1 MPLNV
6 PQLAEHSPLPE
17 KGLPSDPSSKAI
29 CPVLSHIQTFA
40 GPTFSPKNIL
50 SSSALTL
57 LFCKSNFLC
66 KSIGAVASSTITDV
80 QVSIP
85 LIHPIS
91 IYVMPGTGVASGKK
105 DAYSQEVT
113 GEVDAIRAGHGKRL
127 HWRALENKFLET
139 PYHEGLFRF
148 VKWGKAR
155 VTSAAHPYQ
164 WPEVLKVRLKKK
176 MFPCRSHLTRPPAAG
191 TRTGRPAPRSFNSLP
206 QGLPS
211 SPGVL
216 SLPRQPQPRARV
228 HARFRAHRRY
238 RPGSARTRAAPAF
251 PG

>member
-1 MPLNV
+1 MNLCPSLYSCSLLASVITPPLKTFTGPLLPSQTGDGIHIASHV

-50 SSSALTL
+50 SSSALTFYFAKVIFFANL
-57 LFCKSNFLC
+57 LVLSLQVP
-66 KSIGAVASSTITDV
+66 SDGTSTDV

-91 IYVMPGTGVASGKK
+91 IYVVPGTGVASGKK

-113 GEVDAIRAGHGKRL
+113 GEVDAIRAGRGKRL

-139 PYHEGLFRF
+139 P
-148 VKWGKAR
+148 
-155 VTSAAHPYQ
+155 
-164 WPEVLKVRLKKK
+164 
-176 MFPCRSHLTRPPAAG
+176 
-191 TRTGRPAPRSFNSLP
+191 
-206 QGLPS
+206 
-211 SPGVL
+211 
-216 SLPRQPQPRARV
+216 
-228 HARFRAHRRY
+228 
-238 RPGSARTRAAPAF
+238 
-251 PG
+251 